1 MSNQGKD
8 PNDPFAAF
16 ESDRTVIK
24 PGAGRSPR
32 PAGPAQGAPAGM
44 PPGVAAGGAAP
55 MGGGKEAPLSIDA
68 LMTANLNPLVAAA
81 APLLSAAPRIR
92 GMLQHPNPAGLKDAL
107 ADGVRKF
114 EAQAR
119 AEGLPNEQVIAGRY
133 ILCTLLD
140 ESAASTP
147 WGGSGVWANQSL
159 LVQFHNETWG
169 GEKVFQLMSKLAE
182 NVTAN
187 RNLLELLYVVLAFGF
202 EGRYR
207 VVNDGKAQLESVRV
221 RLSQLLKQQRPQ
233 APDKALSPRWEG
245 VPARVAKLGSGI
257 PMWVVMSTAA
267 LLLLLVYV
275 GLRFSIN
282 GTSDVVF
289 AGLRGLDVKA
299 APVVAAPPP
308 PAPAPPAPPRLANL
322 LKPDVDAGLL
332 AVRDL
337 ADRSTVVIRG
347 DGFFEPGS
355 AIVSDRVLP
364 LLGRIQTALQAMPG
378 TVLITGHTDNQPIRS
393 LRYPSNWHLSQDR
406 ANAVKNVLGATLKPE
421 RLRAEGRA
429 DGEPVVD
436 NGTPAGR
443 AQNRRVE
450 ITLFVAQGGA

>member
-1 MSNQGKD
+1 
-8 PNDPFAAF
+8 
-16 ESDRTVIK
+16 
-24 PGAGRSPR
+24 
-32 PAGPAQGAPAGM
+32 
-44 PPGVAAGGAAP
+44 
-55 MGGGKEAPLSIDA
+55 
-68 LMTANLNPLVAAA
+68 MTANLNPLVAAA
-81 APLLSAAPRIR
+81 SPLLSAAPRIR
-92 GMLQHPNPAGLKDAL
+92 SMVQHPNPAGLKDAL
-107 ADGVRKF
+107 ADGIRKF

-182 NVTAN
+182 NVAAN
-187 RNLLELLYVVLAFGF
+187 RSLLELLYVVLAFGF

-207 VVNDGKAQLESVRV
+207 VVNDGKAQLDAVRT
-221 RLSQLLKQQRPQ
+221 RLSQLLKQQRGNV
-233 APDKALSPRWEG
+233 ADKALSPRWEG
-245 VPARVAKLGSGI
+245 VPARVARLGSGI
-257 PMWVVMSTAA
+257 PMWVVMSTVA

-282 GTSDVVF
+282 GASDAVF
-289 AGLRGLDVKA
+289 ATLRGLDVKA
-299 APVVAAPPP
+299 APVIAPPP
-308 PAPAPPAPPRLANL
+308 PAPPAPPRLANL
-322 LKPDVDAGLL
+322 LKPDIDAGLV

-337 ADRSTVVIRG
+337 PDRSTVVIRG

-355 AIVSDRVLP
+355 AVVADRVRP
-364 LLGRIQTALQAMPG
+364 LLARIQTALQSMPG
-378 TVLITGHTDNQPIRS
+378 TVLVTGHTDNVPIRS

-406 ANAVKNVLGATLKPE
+406 ANAVKNVLAATLKPE

-450 ITLFVAQGGA
+450 ITLFVAQGGAS